1 MPLLL
6 QPHILAVPGTGPAGR
21 GKPSQSS
28 PKKGSQRS
36 AHMEAA
42 SGSWSWRALQG
53 LKLAGR
59 GGQCFSDKRQDGTG
73 GCPLCVRAQSL
84 QSCPTLCDTVDSS
97 LADYSV
103 LGIFQARILE
113 WIAMPSSKGSS
124 QPRDQ
129 THLPYVSCMAGMFFT
144 TSDIWE
150 APLWGLEHL
159 TPGPP
164 CACSHPIRQY
174 VEKHWYCGPAWPH
187 CPFLQGIFSWLPL
200 TTSQGQDSMCSPD
213 RADLPQPLV
222 RELVTSPAS
231 CQHPDSASLSG
242 LPAAIHL
249 REPCGVLQG
258 QDPDTLPSFLQPV
271 SPKETKKEQR
281 KGVFS
286 GHVGWC

>member
-42 SGSWSWRALQG
+42 SGSWSGWALQG

-59 GGQCFSDKRQDGTG
+59 GGRCFSNKRQDGMG
-73 GCPLCVRAQSL
+73 GCPLCVHAQSL

-113 WIAMPSSKGSS
+113 WVAMPSSKRSS

-129 THLPYVSCMAGMFFT
+129 THLPYVSCMAGGFST
-144 TSDIWE
+144 TSAIWE
-150 APLWGLEHL
+150 APLWGLDPL
-159 TPGPP
+159 TP
-164 CACSHPIRQY
+164 A
-174 VEKHWYCGPAWPH
+174 PH
-187 CPFLQGIFSWLPL
+187 VLAPTPSDSVWRNTGI
-200 TTSQGQDSMCSPD
+200 
-213 RADLPQPLV
+213 V
-222 RELVTSPAS
+222 
-231 CQHPDSASLSG
+231 G
-242 LPAAIHL
+242 LPGPTAPFC
-249 REPCGVLQG
+249 RE
-258 QDPDTLPSFLQPV
+258 S
-271 SPKETKKEQR
+271 
-281 KGVFS
+281 S
-286 GHVGWC
+286 GFP